1 LAACREHGAIF
12 VIGIGGTLRDGQPHD
27 GRAPDYDDWSTPLDN
42 GFRGLN
48 GDIVV
53 YYPVLD
59 CAYELSSMGIR
70 VDPTALERQL
80 EIRGN
85 QDRKTLL
92 FHRRLLAGELPQC
105 IGGGI
110 GQSRLCMFYLHK
122 AHVGEVQSSL
132 WPEEMVAACREH
144 NIPLL

>member
-1 LAACREHGAIF
+1 LSN
-12 VIGIGGTLRDGQPHD
+12 GQPHD

-42 GFRGLN
+42 GYTGLN

-53 YYPVLD
+53 HYPLLD
-59 CAYELSSMGIR
+59 CAFELSSMGIR
-70 VDPTALERQL
+70 VDPAALERQL

-85 QDRKTLL
+85 QDRKSLL

-110 GQSRLCMFYLHK
+110 GQSRLCMFYLRK

-132 WPEEMVAACREH
+132 WPEEMVETCRAH